1 MTRPV
6 RLLLARH
13 GQTEWHHENRYVS
26 RTDIGLNET
35 GRREAWMLARRA
47 EEERPDL
54 VLCSPLTR
62 ALETATLSA
71 EACGLEPK
79 TDERLRELDFGEWEG
94 KTLAEIREEDAA
106 SVSLFEEDPARH
118 GFPGGEPLHNGAER
132 VLGILAELH
141 RSHAG
146 RTVLVVAHNTLLRL
160 GLCRML
166 GIPLRDYR
174 RRLPRLVNAAVSEVR
189 FGEEGGALYSLND
202 ASHLGRR
209 SEARSANGRSR
220 DGRVEAA
227 DRSREIGTG
236 GHRDQGKEKS

>member
-1 MTRPV
+1 MTPPV
-6 RLLLARH
+6 RLLFARH
-13 GQTEWHHENRYVS
+13 GQTEWHRDNRYVS

-62 ALETATLSA
+62 ALETARLSA
-71 EACGLEPK
+71 EACGMEPRS
-79 TDERLRELDFGEWEG
+79 DERLRELDFGEWEG
-94 KTLAEIREEDAA
+94 KSLAEIREEDPD

-118 GFPGGEPLHNGAER
+118 GFPGGEPLNKGAER
-132 VLGILAELH
+132 MLEILAELH
-141 RSHAG
+141 RSHTD
-146 RTVLVVAHNTLLRL
+146 RKVLLVAHNTLLRL

-202 ASHLGRR
+202 AKHLRR
-209 SEARSANGRSR
+209 RTEAMSADGRSR
-220 DGRVEAA
+220 HGRVEATE
-227 DRSREIGTG
+227 RSPEIGTG
-236 GHRDQGKEKS
+236 GRRDQGKE

>member
-1 MTRPV
+1 MTPPV

-13 GQTEWHHENRYVS
+13 GRTEWHRDNRYVS

-62 ALETATLSA
+62 ALETARLSA
-71 EACGLEPK
+71 EACDMEPR

-94 KTLAEIREEDAA
+94 KSLAEIREEDSE

-118 GFPGGEPLHNGAER
+118 GFPGGEPLHKGAER
-132 VLGILAELH
+132 VLEILAELH
-141 RSHAG
+141 RSHTG
-146 RTVLVVAHNTLLRL
+146 QTVLVVAHNTLLRL
-160 GLCRML
+160 GLCQML
-166 GIPLRDYR
+166 GIPVKDYR

-189 FGEEGGALYSLND
+189 FGGEGGALYTLND
-202 ASHLGRR
+202 AKHLQRR
-209 SEARSANGRSR
+209 SEAMSAAGRSPH
-220 DGRVEAA
+220 GRVEAT
-227 DRSREIGTG
+227 DRSPEIGTG
-236 GHRDQGKEKS
+236 GRRDQGKE

>member
-1 MTRPV
+1 MTPPV

-13 GQTEWHHENRYVS
+13 GRTEWHRDNRYVS

-62 ALETATLSA
+62 ALETARLSA
-71 EACGLEPK
+71 EACDMEPR

-94 KTLAEIREEDAA
+94 KSLAEIREEDSE

-118 GFPGGEPLHNGAER
+118 GFPGGEPLHKGAER
-132 VLGILAELH
+132 VLEILAELH
-141 RSHAG
+141 RSHTG
-146 RTVLVVAHNTLLRL
+146 QTVLVVAHNTLLRL

-166 GIPLRDYR
+166 GIPVRDYR

-189 FGEEGGALYSLND
+189 FGGEGGALYTLND
-202 ASHLGRR
+202 AKHLQRR
-209 SEARSANGRSR
+209 SEAMSAAGRSR
-220 DGRVEAA
+220 HGRVEAT
-227 DRSREIGTG
+227 DRSPEIGTG
-236 GHRDQGKEKS
+236 GRRDQGKE

>member
-1 MTRPV
+1 MTPPV

-13 GQTEWHHENRYVS
+13 GRTEWHRDNRYVS

-62 ALETATLSA
+62 ALETARLSA
-71 EACGLEPK
+71 EACDMEPR

-94 KTLAEIREEDAA
+94 KSLAEIREEDSE

-118 GFPGGEPLHNGAER
+118 GFPGGEPLHKGAER
-132 VLGILAELH
+132 VLEILAELH
-141 RSHAG
+141 RSHTG
-146 RTVLVVAHNTLLRL
+146 QTVLVVAHNTLLRL
-160 GLCRML
+160 GLCQML
-166 GIPLRDYR
+166 GIPVKDYR

-189 FGEEGGALYSLND
+189 FGGEGGALYTLND
-202 ASHLGRR
+202 AKHLQRR
-209 SEARSANGRSR
+209 SEAMSAAGRSR
-220 DGRVEAA
+220 HGRVEAT
-227 DRSREIGTG
+227 DRSPEIGTG
-236 GHRDQGKEKS
+236 GRRDQGKE

>member
-1 MTRPV
+1 MTPPV

-13 GQTEWHHENRYVS
+13 GQTEWHRDNRYVS

-62 ALETATLSA
+62 ALETARLSA
-71 EACGLEPK
+71 EACDMEPR

-94 KTLAEIREEDAA
+94 KSLAEIREEDSE

-118 GFPGGEPLHNGAER
+118 GFPGGEPLHKGAER
-132 VLGILAELH
+132 VLEILAELH
-141 RSHAG
+141 RSHTG
-146 RTVLVVAHNTLLRL
+146 QTVLVVAHNTLLRL
-160 GLCRML
+160 GLCQML
-166 GIPLRDYR
+166 GIPVKDYR

-189 FGEEGGALYSLND
+189 FGGEGGALYTLND
-202 ASHLGRR
+202 AKHLQRR
-209 SEARSANGRSR
+209 SEAMSAAGRSPH
-220 DGRVEAA
+220 GRVEAT
-227 DRSREIGTG
+227 DRSPEIGTG
-236 GHRDQGKEKS
+236 GRRDQGKE

>member
-1 MTRPV
+1 MTPPV

-13 GQTEWHHENRYVS
+13 GQTEWHHDNRYVS
-26 RTDIGLNET
+26 RTDIGLNKT
-35 GRREAWMLARRA
+35 GRRQAEMLASRA
-47 EEERPDL
+47 EEEEPDL
-54 VLCSPLTR
+54 VLCSPLVR
-62 ALETATLSA
+62 ALETARPLA
-71 EACGLEPK
+71 EACGMEPR

-94 KTLAEIREEDAA
+94 RTLAEIREENPE
-106 SVSLFEEDPARH
+106 SVSLFEQDPARH
-118 GFPGGEPLHNGAER
+118 GFPGGESLHEGAER
-132 VLGILAELH
+132 VLGTFVDLH

-166 GIPLRDYR
+166 DIPLRDYR
-174 RRLPRLVNAAVSEVR
+174 RRLPRLVSAAVSEVR

-202 ASHLGRR
+202 ASHLQRS
-209 SEARSANGRSR
+209 SEATSASERSH

-236 GHRDQGKEKS
+236 GRREQGKEKS

>member
-1 MTRPV
+1 MIPPV

-13 GQTEWHHENRYVS
+13 GQTEWHHDNRYVS

-62 ALETATLSA
+62 ALETARPSA
-71 EACGLEPK
+71 EACGVEPK

-94 KTLAEIREEDAA
+94 RTLAEIREEDSE
-106 SVSLFEEDPARH
+106 SVSLFDEDPARH
-118 GFPGGEPLHNGAER
+118 GFPGGEHLHKGAER
-132 VLGILAELH
+132 VLETLADLH
-141 RSHAG
+141 RSHTG
-146 RTVLVVAHNTLLRL
+146 QTILVVAHNTLLRL

-202 ASHLGRR
+202 ARHLQRR
-209 SEARSANGRSR
+209 SEAKSAAERSR
-220 DGRVEAA
+220 HGRVEAT

-236 GHRDQGKEKS
+236 GRLDKGKE